1 MSTGERYTQVG
12 DRLPVLSGDL
22 QRNLA
27 KAAKALSRDRV
38 RAVALVYRGQQAMR
52 PYQNEVARAY
62 VDRNVDK
69 KRPVR
74 LYEFHRLFYSAG
86 ALAVLRIGGDLA
98 AWDLFSFD
106 GDGIRVLAGQMVP
119 GFREYR
125 PGRLLEMWLVARA
138 RTDPGCRVVDWGDGH
153 AESLLAMA

>member
-1 MSTGERYTQVG
+1 MQ
-12 DRLPVLSGDL
+12 
-22 QRNLA
+22 
-27 KAAKALSRDRV
+27 
-38 RAVALVYRGQQAMR
+38 AVALVYRGQQAMR
-52 PYQNEVARAY
+52 PYRAEVARAY
-62 VDRNVDK
+62 ADRNEETG
-69 KRPVR
+69 RPVQ
-74 LYEFHRLFYSAG
+74 LDEFHRLFYTAG

-106 GDGIRVLAGQMVP
+106 GDEIRVLAGQMAP

-153 AESLLAMA
+153 AGSLLAMA